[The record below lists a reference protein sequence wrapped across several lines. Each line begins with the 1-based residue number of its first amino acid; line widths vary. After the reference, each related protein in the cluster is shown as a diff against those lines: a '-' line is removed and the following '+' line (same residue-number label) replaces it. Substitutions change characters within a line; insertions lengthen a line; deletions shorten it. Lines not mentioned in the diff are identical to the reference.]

1 MRYLTP
7 YDLLLI
13 HQSLLSQFGGMAGIT
28 EAGFGRL
35 ETAAYAPQQSMFG
48 EDLYPDLPSKAAA
61 LVAAITGNHPF
72 SDGNKRVAV
81 VALDLM
87 LTLNGATLS
96 ATNDEIYELAIAS
109 ARGMER
115 EAITAWV
122 YAHCRLESHHPSPTT
137 QHPA

>member
-1 MRYLTP
+1 MRYLSP

-48 EDLYPDLPSKAAA
+48 ADLYPDLPSKAAA

-96 ATNDEIYELAIAS
+96 ATNDEIYELAIAA
-109 ARGMER
+109 ARGSDR
-115 EAITAWV
+115 ATITAWV
-122 YAHCRLESHHPSPTT
+122 YEHCRAAKVN
-137 QHPA
+137 PASVEDRE